1 MEVGVLGFGFIPQ
14 TSLQDL
20 SCTEVRRELG
30 IHSCFQVPQGHSGRD
45 VQNLEMEFGVVE
57 WVPTTSG

>member
-1 MEVGVLGFGFIPQ
+1 MEVGVLGFSFIPQ

-20 SCTEVRRELG
+20 SCTEVRRELA

-57 WVPTTSG
+57 WVPTASG